1 MTHSL
6 MSIFDPEAFSLPIK
20 WSQWV
25 FLLVILGG
33 GFFPVGD
40 GLKLLM
46 KEVMSNLMILFSQ
59 GIRDPKFSLIFLV
72 SLFVFLFFINETGMI
87 PFVFTSSSHLVFNL
101 SLSLPMWLG
110 GVFLLTLKSFL
121 SHLLPQ
127 GSPMVLS
134 PFLVFVELISLLV
147 RPISLGVRL
156 MSNIMA
162 GHMVLC
168 LIQSMCGD
176 LLSGQS
182 LFSIVLSSMFL
193 MFEVAVALVQAFVFV
208 NLTYM
213 YLKESEH

>member
-6 MSIFDPEAFSLPIK
+6 MSIFDPEAFFLPIK

-25 FLLVILGG
+25 FLMIILGG
-33 GFFPVGD
+33 SFFPVGE
-40 GLKLLM
+40 GLKLLV
-46 KEVMSNLMILFSQ
+46 KELMSNLMVLFSQ

-101 SLSLPMWLG
+101 SLSIPMWMS
-110 GVFLLTLKSFL
+110 GVLLLSLKSFL